1 MSANSTIATA
11 LASALEAYDELTEL
25 GETIDD
31 EWTYVG
37 DLTGAWR
44 DRLDEVAAARG
55 GEPLDAPVATAIETA
70 AAEIRAITDPHRAI
84 DWLSTYPQIVLLAVG
99 ERP

>member
-1 MSANSTIATA
+1 MSATTTIATA
-11 LASALEAYDELTEL
+11 LATALEAYDELTEL

-37 DLTGAWR
+37 DLTSAWR
-44 DRLDEVAAARG
+44 DRFDAVVAARG
-55 GEPLDAPVATAIETA
+55 GEPLDAPVVSAIETA
-70 AAEIRAITDPHRAI
+70 AAEILTITDPHRAI
-84 DWLSTYPQIVLLAVG
+84 DWLSTYPQVVLLAVG